1 MQIAKLDRD
10 RLTELINIG
19 YGRAAGSLSKLVGKR
34 IILRAPTVELH
45 AINNL
50 SQALVKLVGKEVSSV
65 RQVFSGAV
73 GGHALLLLDRHSAD
87 VLTALLLKDANVE
100 DCKSAEREA
109 LIEMGNI
116 VLQSA
121 IGICGNML
129 KLQVA
134 FSVPNV
140 SLEAIDDL
148 LNSIVVGDTELKF
161 ALLIDTRFQV
171 ADQEVSGY
179 LAVVLGLTSYSLLL
193 AELDKWEGRQVWP

>member
-1 MQIAKLDRD
+1 
-10 RLTELINIG
+10 LINIG
-19 YGRAAGSLSKLVGKR
+19 YGRAAASLSKLVGKR

-45 AINNL
+45 AISNL
-50 SQALVKLVGKEVSSV
+50 SQALIKLTGKEVSSV
-65 RQVFSGAV
+65 HQVFSGAV

-87 VLTALLLKDANVE
+87 VLTALLLKDAKVE
-100 DCKSAEREA
+100 DRKSAEREA
-109 LIEMGNI
+109 LTEMGNI

-148 LNSIVVGDTELKF
+148 LKSIVVGDAELKF

-193 AELDKWEGRQVWP
+193 TELDKWEGRQVWP